1 MVSQNYLKLVIVANS
16 CMCDLGDKINNFLIA
31 FRKFSWNWGVWNW
44 LEVQK
49 NEQKHKT
56 YRKLMG
62 DNS

>member
-1 MVSQNYLKLVIVANS
+1 
-16 CMCDLGDKINNFLIA
+16 MCDLGDKINNFLIA